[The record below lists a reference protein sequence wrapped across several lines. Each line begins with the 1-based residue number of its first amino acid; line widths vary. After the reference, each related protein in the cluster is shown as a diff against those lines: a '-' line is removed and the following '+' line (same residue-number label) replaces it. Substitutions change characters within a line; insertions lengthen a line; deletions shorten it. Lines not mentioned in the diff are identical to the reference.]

1 MAVELVLYG
10 RLAEVRE
17 EEEEKVSSA
26 AASSP
31 CSPRTLGG
39 FQVNTPL
46 LASRSGVAL
55 RVVRSSWSSSSPL
68 ACWVVE
74 DAGFFLHF
82 EETGEKCHPVP
93 EVADQIVFLVVDVSS
108 SYLSWEEVVILGGR
122 LWRGGVE
129 RVWGKR

>member
-10 RLAEVRE
+10 RLVEVREEEE

-55 RVVRSSWSSSSPL
+55 RVVSSSSPL